1 MKPLNRFLFIVLA
14 LAMLAACAGPL
25 SPTNTPGAGQNQPIT
40 VAISNKARNTAPA
53 STPSDQEQL
62 VKGNTA
68 FTFDLYQ
75 QLLSGA
81 AGNLFYSPYSI
92 SVALSMAQAGAKG
105 ETLSQMDQ
113 AMHYTLQGK
122 ALYQAFNAHQLA
134 LANEQKNQGNPSEND
149 FTLNVVNAAWGQN
162 DYKFLQNYLDI
173 LAENYG
179 AGMRLVD
186 FQADPE
192 KARQAIND
200 WVAQQTAQ
208 KIKDLIPQG
217 AITPLSR
224 LVLTNAIYFNSP
236 WLSPFNES
244 ATKDGS
250 FTNLDGKQVTV
261 PMMNTQHTFGYFQ
274 GSGYQAVELPYSGD
288 KLSMLVL
295 VPDSGQFAAVEK
307 SLSPA
312 LLDTVRQGLQGSEV
326 TLSMPK
332 FKYESSTSLGDI
344 LKKMGMSDAFDP
356 TKADLSGMDGTRSLF
371 ISDVLHKAYVSVDE
385 KGTEA
390 AAATAVVVG
399 TTAMPTEVVTLKI
412 DRPFI
417 FLIQDVQSGSILF
430 MGRVATLG

>member
-1 MKPLNRFLFIVLA
+1 MKHLNRFLFTLLT

-25 SPTNTPGAGQNQPIT
+25 SPTNTPGGGQTQPISL
-40 VAISNKARNTAPA
+40 AKSDKRRNTDPG
-53 STPSDQEQL
+53 STSADQSQL
-62 VKGNTA
+62 AQGNTA
-68 FTFDLYQ
+68 FAFDLFQ
-75 QLLSGA
+75 QLLAGKP
-81 AGNLFYSPYSI
+81 GNLFYSPYSI

-105 ETLSQMDQ
+105 TTQSQMDQ
-113 AMHYTLQGK
+113 VLHYTLPGK
-122 ALYQAFNAHQLA
+122 SLYQAFDALQLA
-134 LANEQKNQGNPSEND
+134 LAGEQKNQGNPSEND

-162 DYKFLQNYLDI
+162 GYQFLQDYLDT
-173 LAENYG
+173 LAEYYD

-186 FQADPE
+186 FKANPDA
-192 KARQAIND
+192 ARQTIND

-236 WLSPFNES
+236 WLSRFDES
-244 ATKDGS
+244 ATKDGV
-250 FTNLDGKQVTV
+250 FNNLDGRQSTV

-274 GSGYQAVELPYSGD
+274 GSGYQAVELPYAGD
-288 KLSMLVL
+288 KLSMLVM
-295 VPDSGQFAAVEK
+295 VPDAGQFAVFEK
-307 SLSPA
+307 SLDPP
-312 LLDTVRQGLQGSEV
+312 LLETVRQGLRGAEV

-332 FKYESSTSLGDI
+332 FKYESSISLGDV
-344 LKKMGMSDAFDP
+344 LKSMGMSDAFDP
-356 TKADLSGMDGTRSLF
+356 NKADLSGMDGTRDLF

-399 TTAMPTEVVTLKI
+399 TTAMPENVVALKI

-417 FLIQDVQSGSILF
+417 FMIQDNQSGSVLF
-430 MGRVATLG
+430 VGRVVNL

>member
-1 MKPLNRFLFIVLA
+1 MKRLNRFLFIVLT

-25 SPTNTPGAGQNQPIT
+25 GPTNTPAAGQNQPIT
-40 VAISNKARNTAPA
+40 VAISNKARNTDPA
-53 STPSDQEQL
+53 STPSDQDQL
-62 VKGNTA
+62 VKGNAA
-68 FTFDLYQ
+68 FAFDLYQ
-75 QLLSGA
+75 QLLSGSP
-81 AGNLFYSPYSI
+81 GNLFYSPYSI
-92 SVALSMAQAGAKG
+92 SVALSMAQAGARG

-122 ALYQAFNAHQLA
+122 ALYQAFDALQLA
-134 LANEQKNQGNPSEND
+134 LANEQKNQGNPGEND

-162 DYKFLQNYLDI
+162 SYKFLQDYLDI
-173 LAENYG
+173 LAEYYG

-244 ATKDGS
+244 ATKDGT

-274 GSGYQAVELPYSGD
+274 GNGYQAVELPYSGG

-326 TLSMPK
+326 TLSLPK

-356 TKADLSGMDGTRSLF
+356 NKADLSGMDGTRSLF

-399 TTAMPTEVVTLKI
+399 TTAMPTNVVTLKI

-417 FLIQDVQSGSILF
+417 FLIQDVQSGTILF
-430 MGRVATLG
+430 AGRVVRL